1 MRKNM
6 SAFYLMVIP
15 AFLLFFAFHTFPV
28 LTGIFYS
35 FTNWNGLSKTYDFV
49 GLKNY
54 ANVVKDQNVYQAY
67 LFTIKFAVLTTVIVN
82 VISLAVAMGLNAKI
96 KCKNLFRAIYFL
108 PNVLSMLIVG
118 FIFNYLFSH
127 LVPDVFQRLSMNELA
142 FNILGRK
149 DWAWLGVVIVT
160 VWQSAAFNIILYL
173 AGLQTIPA
181 DLYEASSL
189 DGAGKWKEFWHI
201 TFPMIAPFFTINMV
215 LAMKNFLMAFD
226 QIVALT
232 GGGPGKATMSIS
244 YLIFTDGFQ
253 GGSFAY
259 QSANSVIYFIIIVFV
274 SVIQLK
280 FLQRRETSLS

>member
-1 MRKNM
+1 M

-15 AFLLFFAFHTFPV
+15 ALLLFFTFHTFPV
-28 LTGIFYS
+28 IMGIFYS
-35 FTNWNGLSKTYDFV
+35 FTNWNGLSHTYHFV

-54 ANVVKDQNVYQAY
+54 LNVSKDQNVYQAY
-67 LFTIKFAVLTTVIVN
+67 WFTFKFAVLTTVIVN
-82 VISLAVAMGLNAKI
+82 IVSLVVAVGLNARI
-96 KCKNLFRAIYFL
+96 KMKNMFRAIYFL
-108 PNVLSMLIVG
+108 PNILSMLIVG

-127 LVPDVFQRLSMNELA
+127 LLPDMFERLHLNGLA

-149 DWAWLGVVIVT
+149 EWAWLGVVIVT
-160 VWQSAAFNIILYL
+160 VWQATAFNIILYL

-215 LAMKNFLMAFD
+215 LAMKNFLMVFD
-226 QIVALT
+226 QIVSLT

-244 YLIFTDGFQ
+244 YLIYTDGFQ

-259 QSANSVIYFIIIVFV
+259 QSANSVLYFIIIVV
-274 SVIQLK
+274 ISVVQLK
-280 FLQRRETSLS
+280 FLQRREMSYQ